1 MKIHVLIL
9 SRAVP
14 SAASSVSGG
23 GGSGGG
29 GLSFGKARF
38 PPHNRFASLPRG
50 QYESLQSS
58 EVR

>member
-23 GGSGGG
+23 GG
-29 GLSFGKARF
+29 LSFGAARF
-38 PPHNRFASLPRG
+38 PPPNRFAAFPRG
-50 QYESLQSS
+50 QNESLQSS